1 VANVGTWNL
10 LDMEKEY
17 TVGLEINANNIRGK
31 SERIVKTTGFLI
43 HKGKTTIVWDIKIT
57 DEQNDK
63 LICIARC
70 TMAVLKKLKKSP
82 NF

>member
-1 VANVGTWNL
+1 
-10 LDMEKEY
+10 MEKEY
-17 TVGLEINANNIRGK
+17 AVGLEINANNIRGK

-57 DEQNDK
+57 DGQNDK

-70 TMAVLKKLKKSP
+70 TRNQIIPVYQNLP
-82 NF
+82 NPTF